1 MTKFSLRHISFL
13 LCFFIGVMAMAAD
26 RKSGQVVGKI
36 IDAEQNVPVAGA
48 LVQIIGDSSLACKSD
63 SLGHYIIENVD
74 VGYNILQVE
83 ADGYEF
89 ATTESFAVSTA
100 APAVVDIRLRAIT
113 GKELSEI
120 TVTASPY
127 RVGVEAPVSMMR
139 IGMQETDLTP
149 GANRDISKVLQSMP
163 GVLAVS
169 NSNRNDLLVR
179 GGGANENKYYI
190 DGIEIPVLNHFAVQ
204 GGSGGNA
211 SLVNTE
217 LLRSTDFYIS
227 AFPVY
232 HASGLSSVMEMTMLE
247 GNREHFHGKVIVGFT
262 DAGVHVNTPV
272 SRNGNT
278 TLTASWRTSYLN
290 MLFSMLKLPFLPTYN
305 DYQFKLTTDL
315 SPDDKLYFI
324 GLGSIDNNKLNTG
337 EENLEPDREYILGY
351 LPNNDQTSFVFGA
364 GYIHQFD
371 GGRLR
376 ATASVDYLK
385 NRLYKYEN
393 NNESAGLLF
402 DINDREMNYR
412 AGLDVEW
419 FDVGGFRL
427 RAGASG
433 GVGTSLNNSFGR
445 YAIYASASRIMFG
458 GRLSA
463 NVSLRFDGMSYS
475 SLVGNPF
482 KQVSPRLNLAWNISD
497 KVSLTGSVARYYQE
511 PSMTMLDY
519 DGISEDGTLQ
529 LERLKYAAVNH
540 YVLGVNYNPSAMQVL
555 KAEGFY
561 KKYSQLPVSL
571 LDGMPVSTSD
581 FSDYIVGDVPASSVG
596 EGRAYGF
603 ELSWRHRDLWNTVV
617 NASYT
622 FVRSQLAC
630 TDNEL
635 NRIPGRWWSSAWDVR
650 NIVTISAIH
659 NLGRHWTIGAK
670 WQFSGGLPFTPY
682 DEEKSSLIEAWDER
696 HRPYADNS
704 KYNSGRNPAYHQLDI
719 RVDKIWYFSSWR
731 IGFYVDIQNIYDFS
745 AKGQD
750 ILAPVKDENGAYVVD
765 ASRPGHYVMEH
776 ISHGIGG
783 TILPTVGITFEF

>member
-1 MTKFSLRHISFL
+1 MATTAFRHVI
-13 LCFFIGVMAMAAD
+13 VMFCIVMAVAAMAAGK
-26 RKSGQVVGKI
+26 KSGQVGGIV
-36 IDAEQNVPVAGA
+36 IDADHNIPVAGA
-48 LVQIIGDSSLACKSD
+48 MVQIVGDSSLTCRTD
-63 SLGHYIIENVD
+63 SLGCYFIDNVD

-83 ADGYEF
+83 ANGYEF

-100 APAVVDIRLRAIT
+100 APAVVDVKLHSIA

-127 RVGVEAPVSMMR
+127 RVAVEAPVSMMR

-217 LLRSTDFYIS
+217 LLRSTDFYTS

-272 SRNGNT
+272 SRDGRT
-278 TLTASWRTSYLN
+278 TLTASWRTSFLN

-305 DYQFKLTTDL
+305 DYQFKLATDL

-337 EENLEPDREYILGY
+337 EDDLEPDREYILGY

-364 GYIHQFD
+364 GYVHQFD

-385 NRLYKYEN
+385 NRLYKHEN
-393 NNESAGLLF
+393 NDETAPLQF

-412 AGLDVEW
+412 AGVDVEW
-419 FDVGGFRL
+419 FDVCGFRL

-433 GVGTSLNNSFGR
+433 GVGTSLNNTFGR
-445 YAIYASASRIMFG
+445 YAIYGSASRIMFG

-475 SLVGNPF
+475 SLMSNPF
-482 KQVSPRLNLAWNISD
+482 KQVSPRLNLAWNLSD
-497 KVSLTGSVARYYQE
+497 KVLLTGSVARYYQE

-519 DGISEDGTLQ
+519 DGVSDDGKSQT
-529 LERLKYAAVNH
+529 ERLKYAAVNH
-540 YVLGVNYNPSAMQVL
+540 YVLGLNYNPSAMQIV
-555 KAEGFY
+555 KVEGFY

-581 FSDYIVGDVPASSVG
+581 FSDYIVGDVPATSVG

-630 TDNEL
+630 TDGNL
-635 NRIPGRWWSSAWDVR
+635 NGVPGRWWSSAWDVR

-659 NLGRHWTIGAK
+659 NFGRNWTVGAK

-696 HRPYADNS
+696 HRPYVDNS
-704 KYNSGRNPAYHQLDI
+704 RYNEGRNPAYHQLDI
-719 RVDKIWYFSSWR
+719 RVDKIWYFSNWR
-731 IGFYVDIQNIYDFS
+731 IGFYIDIQNIYDFS

-750 ILAPVKDENGAYVVD
+750 ILAPAKDENGAYIAD
-765 ASRPGHYVMEH
+765 ASRPGHYVMEN
-776 ISHGIGG
+776 ISNDIGG